1 MLTRRDWMKSAAL
14 GAAALGLPAGASAKA
29 GLPGWVRDEKIRLG
43 VASYS
48 LRKFKR
54 DKAIEIVKA
63 CGVSYVN
70 IKSVHLDYKL
80 SPEELA
86 AGRKEFDDA
95 GLKVVGSGNNSIG
108 AEKDIAPLFDY
119 AKAARF
125 DLLVIAPKPELL
137 PAIEAAVKKTGISV
151 AIHNHGP
158 EDKIFPAP
166 SDALKLI
173 KDMDPRVGLCVDVG
187 HTTRTG
193 KDVVKEI
200 ADAGARVLDMHMKD
214 LKDLM
219 NAKSQVPVG
228 DGKMP
233 VAEIFKQLVKQGY
246 PGYVN
251 LEYEIDADDP
261 LPGMKKSFEH
271 MRKVAAEVAGK

>member
-1 MLTRRDWMKSAAL
+1 MLTRRELLKTSAL
-14 GAAALGLPAGASAKA
+14 GVAALGLP
-29 GLPGWVRDEKIRLG
+29 GWAREEKIRLG

-54 DKAIEIVKA
+54 PQAIEMTKA
-63 CGVSYVN
+63 CGVKYIN
-70 IKSVHLDYKL
+70 IKSFHLDYKL

-86 AGRKEFDDA
+86 AGRKEFDAA
-95 GLKVVGSGNNSIG
+95 GLEVVGSGNNSIG
-108 AEKDIAPLFDY
+108 KEADIAPLFEY
-119 AKAARF
+119 AKHARF
-125 DLLVIAPKPELL
+125 NLLVIAPKAELL
-137 PAIEAAVKKTGISV
+137 PAIEAAVKKTGIAV

-193 KDVVKEI
+193 KDVVREI

-219 NAKSQVPVG
+219 NKNSQVPVG
-228 DGKMP
+228 DGRMP
-233 VAEIFKQLVKQGY
+233 VAEIFKQLVKLKY

-261 LPGMKKSFEH
+261 LPGMKKSFEF
-271 MRKVAAEVAGK
+271 MRKVAAEVAGS

>member
-1 MLTRRDWMKSAAL
+1 MMTRRDVLKAGAL
-14 GAAALGLPAGASAKA
+14 GIAAA
-29 GLPGWVRDEKIRLG
+29 GLPGFGGREEKIRLG

-54 DKAIEIVKA
+54 PDAIQMVKA
-63 CGVSYVN
+63 CGTTYVN
-70 IKSVHLDYKL
+70 IKSFHLPYELKA
-80 SPEELA
+80 EELA

-95 GLKVVGSGNNSIG
+95 GLKVVGSGNNSLG
-108 AEKDIAPLFDY
+108 KEEDIAKLFDY

-125 DLLVIAPKPELL
+125 DLLVIAPKPDLL
-137 PAIEAAVKKTGISV
+137 PKIEAAVKASGISV

-158 EDKIFPAP
+158 EDKHFPAP

-173 KDMDPRVGLCVDVG
+173 KDMDPRVGICVDVG

-200 ADAGARVLDMHMKD
+200 ADAGARVIDLHMKD
-214 LKDLM
+214 LKDLL
-219 NAKSQVPVG
+219 NPKTQCPVG
-228 DGKMP
+228 EGKMP
-233 VAEIFKQLVKQGY
+233 VAEIFKQLVKQNF

-251 LEYEIDADDP
+251 LEYEIEADAP
-261 LPGMKKSFEH
+261 LPGMQKSFEF
-271 MRKVAAEVAGK
+271 MRKAAASL

>member
-1 MLTRRDWMKSAAL
+1 MITRRELLQASAL
-14 GAAALGLPAGASAKA
+14 GAAAAW
-29 GLPGWVRDEKIRLG
+29 LPGWKRQDQIRLG

-54 DKAIEIVKA
+54 AQVIEMVKA
-63 CGVSYVN
+63 CGTPYVN

-80 SPEELA
+80 SPDELA

-108 AEKDIAPLFDY
+108 SEKEIAPLFEY

-137 PAIEAAVKKTGISV
+137 PAIEAAVKKTGIAV

-187 HTTRTG
+187 HTTRAG
-193 KDVVKEI
+193 KDVVQEI

-219 NAKSQVPVG
+219 NKNSQVPVG

-233 VAEIFKQLVKQGY
+233 VAEIFKQLVKMKF
-246 PGYVN
+246 PGYIN

-261 LPGMKKSFEH
+261 LPGMKKSFDH
-271 MRKVAAEVAGK
+271 MRKVAGEIAGK

>member
-1 MLTRRDWMKSAAL
+1 MLTRRDVLKAAAI
-14 GAAALGLPAGASAKA
+14 GAAASWLPAWASE
-29 GLPGWVRDEKIRLG
+29 EKIRLG

-48 LRKFKR
+48 LRNLKR
-54 DKAIEIVKA
+54 PQAIEAVKA
-63 CGVSYVN
+63 CGVTYVN
-70 IKSVHLDYKL
+70 IKSMHLPYNL

-86 AGRKEFDDA
+86 AARKEFDDA
-95 GLKVVGSGNNSIG
+95 GLKVVGSGNNSLG
-108 AEKDIAPLFDY
+108 NEKEIAQLFDY

-125 DLLVIAPKPELL
+125 PLLVIAPKPDLL
-137 PAIEAAVKKTGISV
+137 PAIEAAVKKSGIPV

-158 EDKIFPAP
+158 EDKMFPAP

-187 HTTRTG
+187 HTTRAG
-193 KDVVKEI
+193 KDVVQEI

-219 NAKSQVPVG
+219 KKDTQVPVG

-233 VAEIFKQLVKQGY
+233 VAEIFKQLVKQNY

-251 LEYEIDADDP
+251 LEYEIEANDP
-261 LPGMKKSFEH
+261 VPGMKKSFDF
-271 MRKVAAEVAGK
+271 MKKVAAEISK

>member
-1 MLTRRDWMKSAAL
+1 MTTRRDLLKAAAL
-14 GAAALGLPAGASAKA
+14 GAAASLAPAWA
-29 GLPGWVRDEKIRLG
+29 PRREKIKLG

-54 DKAIEIVKA
+54 PQAIEMVKA
-63 CGVSYVN
+63 CGTPYVN
-70 IKSVHLDYKL
+70 IKSFHLPYEL
-80 SPEELA
+80 SPAELA

-95 GLKVVGSGNNSIG
+95 GLQVVGSGNNSIKN
-108 AEKDIAPLFDY
+108 EKEIEALFEY
-119 AKAARF
+119 AKLARF
-125 DLLVIAPKPELL
+125 DLLVIAPTPAIL
-137 PAIEAAVKKTGISV
+137 PAVEAAVKKTGIRV

-158 EDKIFPAP
+158 EDRQFPAP

-193 KDVVKEI
+193 KDVVREI
-200 ADAGARVLDMHMKD
+200 ADAGPRVLDLHMKD

-219 NAKSQVPVG
+219 NKNTQVPVG
-228 DGKMP
+228 DGAMP
-233 VAEIFKQLVKQGY
+233 VAEIFKQLVKMKFEGY
-246 PGYVN
+246 AN

-261 LPGMKKSFEH
+261 LPGMKKSFAF
-271 MRKVAAEVAGK
+271 MRRVLGEV

>member
-1 MLTRRDWMKSAAL
+1 MLTRRDVLKAAAI
-14 GAAALGLPAGASAKA
+14 GAAGFGLPAWAAE
-29 GLPGWVRDEKIRLG
+29 EKIRLG

-48 LRKFKR
+48 LRNLKR
-54 DKAIEIVKA
+54 PQAIEAVKA
-63 CGVSYVN
+63 CGTPYVN
-70 IKSVHLDYKL
+70 IKSVHLPYTL
-80 SPEELA
+80 TPEELA

-95 GLKVVGSGNNSIG
+95 GLKIVGSGNNSLG
-108 AEKDIAPLFDY
+108 SEKEIAALFEY

-125 DLLVIAPKPELL
+125 PLLVIAPKPDLL
-137 PAIEAAVKKTGISV
+137 PSIEAAVKKSGIPV

-193 KDVVKEI
+193 KDVVQEI
-200 ADAGARVLDMHMKD
+200 ADGGARVLDMHIKD

-219 NAKSQVPVG
+219 NKTSQCPVG
-228 DGKMP
+228 EGKMP
-233 VAEIFKQLVKQGY
+233 IAEIFKQLAKMNY
-246 PGYVN
+246 AGYVN
-251 LEYEIDADDP
+251 LEYEIDANDP
-261 LPGMKKSFEH
+261 VPGMKKSFDH
-271 MRKVAAEVAGK
+271 MRKVAADVAK

>member
-1 MLTRRDWMKSAAL
+1 MLTRRDVLKAAAI
-14 GAAALGLPAGASAKA
+14 GAAASWLPAWA
-29 GLPGWVRDEKIRLG
+29 PEEKIRLG

-48 LRKFKR
+48 LRNLKR
-54 DKAIEIVKA
+54 PQAIEAVKA
-63 CGVSYVN
+63 CGVTYVN
-70 IKSVHLDYKL
+70 IKSMHLPYTL

-86 AGRKEFDDA
+86 AARKEFDDA
-95 GLKVVGSGNNSIG
+95 GLKVVGSGNNSLG
-108 AEKDIAPLFDY
+108 NEKEIAQLFDY

-125 DLLVIAPKPELL
+125 PLLVIAPKPELL
-137 PAIEAAVKKTGISV
+137 PAIEAAVKKSGIPV

-158 EDKIFPAP
+158 EDKMFPAP

-173 KDMDPRVGLCVDVG
+173 KDMDPRVGLCIDVG

-193 KDVVKEI
+193 KDVVQEI

-219 NAKSQVPVG
+219 KKDTQVPVG

-233 VAEIFKQLVKQGY
+233 VAEIFKQLVKQNY
-246 PGYVN
+246 AGYVN
-251 LEYEIDADDP
+251 LEYEIEANDP
-261 LPGMKKSFEH
+261 VPGMKKSFDF
-271 MRKVAAEVAGK
+271 MKKVAAEISK

>member
-1 MLTRRDWMKSAAL
+1 MITRRDMLKASVL
-14 GAAALGLPAGASAKA
+14 GAAAA
-29 GLPGWVRDEKIRLG
+29 GLPGWKREDPIRLG

-54 DKAIEIVKA
+54 AQAIEMVKA
-63 CGVSYVN
+63 CGTPYVN

-80 SPEELA
+80 SPDELA

-108 AEKDIAPLFDY
+108 SEKEIAPLFEY

-125 DLLVIAPKPELL
+125 DLLVIAPKPDLL
-137 PAIEAAVKKTGISV
+137 PAIEAAVKKSGIPV

-187 HTTRTG
+187 HTTRAG
-193 KDVVKEI
+193 KDVVQEI
-200 ADAGARVLDMHMKD
+200 ADAGARVLDLHMKD

-219 NAKSQVPVG
+219 NKNSQVPVG

-233 VAEIFKQLVKQGY
+233 VAEIFKQLVKMKF

-261 LPGMKKSFEH
+261 LPGMKKSFDF
-271 MRKVAAEVAGK
+271 MRKVAGEIAGK

>member
-1 MLTRRDWMKSAAL
+1 MITRRDMLKASAL
-14 GAAALGLPAGASAKA
+14 GAAAAW
-29 GLPGWVRDEKIRLG
+29 LPGWTRRDPIRLG

-54 DKAIEIVKA
+54 AQAIEMVKA

-70 IKSVHLDYKL
+70 IKSFHLEYKL

-95 GLKVVGSGNNSIG
+95 GLKVVGSGNNSINN
-108 AEKDIAPLFDY
+108 EKDIANLFEY
-119 AKAARF
+119 AKHAKF
-125 DLLVIAPKPELL
+125 QLLVIAPKAELL
-137 PAIEAAVKKTGISV
+137 PQIEEAVKKTGISV

-173 KDMDPRVGLCVDVG
+173 KNMDPRVGLCVDVG

-193 KDVVKEI
+193 KDVVQEI
-200 ADAGARVLDMHMKD
+200 ADGGARVLDLHMKD

-219 NAKSQVPVG
+219 NKNTQVPVG

-233 VAEIFKQLVKQGY
+233 VAEIFKQLVKQSYG
-246 PGYVN
+246 GYVN
-251 LEYEIDADDP
+251 LEYEIEANDP
-261 LPGMKKSFEH
+261 VPGMKKSFAF
-271 MRKVAAEVAGK
+271 MKKVAEELK

>member
-1 MLTRRDWMKSAAL
+1 M
-14 GAAALGLPAGASAKA
+14 
-29 GLPGWVRDEKIRLG
+29 
-43 VASYS
+43 
-48 LRKFKR
+48 
-54 DKAIEIVKA
+54 VKA
-63 CGVSYVN
+63 CGTPYVN

-80 SPEELA
+80 HAGA
-86 AGRKEFDDA
+86 AGGRPQGVRRRRPQGRRQRQQQLGSEKE
-95 GLKVVGSGNNSIG
+95 
-108 AEKDIAPLFDY
+108 IAPLFEY
-119 AKAARF
+119 AKAAR
-125 DLLVIAPKPELL
+125 LPTCVIAPKPDLL
-137 PAIEAAVKKTGISV
+137 PAIEAAVKKSGIPV

-193 KDVVKEI
+193 KDVVQEI
-200 ADAGARVLDMHMKD
+200 ADAGARVLDLHMKD

-219 NAKSQVPVG
+219 NKKTQVPVG

-233 VAEIFKQLVKQGY
+233 VAEIFKQLVKQNF

-251 LEYEIDADDP
+251 LEYEIDANDP
-261 LPGMKKSFEH
+261 LPGMKKSFDY
-271 MRKVAAEVAGK
+271 MRKVAGEIAK